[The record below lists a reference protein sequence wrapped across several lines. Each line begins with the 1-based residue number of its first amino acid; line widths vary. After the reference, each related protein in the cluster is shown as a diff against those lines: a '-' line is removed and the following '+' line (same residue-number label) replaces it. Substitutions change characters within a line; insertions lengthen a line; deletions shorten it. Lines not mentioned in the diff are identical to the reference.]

1 VEFDALARAAR
12 RTTGCIRDVPGG
24 VMKTLPLILLLGAVL
39 AALYVLYLRREG
51 RRRIGQ
57 GRLYAPLADRFG
69 LTLFTLENTA
79 GLYMWPELGGTYRGR
94 EVRVRGG
101 VEFDPRLG
109 DYDRMFRKLSG
120 ASGPRLRGVPKG
132 EFTYVEVKCANPS
145 GLAFYV
151 ASDLSGPKGGTEFER
166 RFLLRFGEGGELPD
180 PMILDEA
187 IRRELLSTVA
197 AGRPQPFERLAL
209 VGDGLLYIETGRIKT
224 AGQAERFA
232 RMIDRLCDLAD
243 KVDSMPQPMPGVGSQ
258 TGGALSFT
266 QER

>member
-1 VEFDALARAAR
+1 
-12 RTTGCIRDVPGG
+12 
-24 VMKTLPLILLLGAVL
+24 MKTVPLILLLGAVL

-51 RRRIGQ
+51 RRRMAQ
-57 GRLYAPLADRFG
+57 RTLYEPLADRFG
-69 LTLFTLENTA
+69 LTLVTLKNPA

-94 EVRVRGG
+94 EVSVRGG

-109 DYDRMFRKLSG
+109 GYDRLFRRLSG

-151 ASDLSGPKGGTEFER
+151 AFDLSGPQGGTEFER
-166 RFLLRFGEGGELPD
+166 RFRVRFGEGGELLSPV
-180 PMILDEA
+180 ILDESV
-187 IRRELLSTVA
+187 RRELLSTVT
-197 AGRPQPFERLAL
+197 AGWPQPFERLAL
-209 VGDGLLYIETGRIKT
+209 VGGGLLYIETGRIKT

-243 KVDSMPQPMPGVGSQ
+243 KVDSMLQPTPGVGSQ
-258 TGGALSFT
+258 PGGALSFT
-266 QER
+266 RER